1 MASRCFHVGDKL
13 MGNLRPGS
21 ARLDN
26 RLLAK
31 ASTECS
37 DWLRSRLAVAI
48 LVDGQ
53 IIHERGEPIEHVLFV
68 DAGMMSIVAEADDLL
83 HGIEVGLVGREGL
96 IGIAALLDDNPVAFQ
111 RAMVKMPGSG
121 RRMTTSALR
130 ECCTLF
136 PEFRQQCWYFT
147 QAFMAQTAMI
157 AVCLSGHNL
166 IERCARRILMAQ
178 DRADGD
184 EVPLTQ
190 EFLATMLGARRSGVS
205 VAASALQTAGFIR
218 YTRGAITIMDRE
230 GLEAATCDCYRRI
243 TNEFNRLLPG

>member
-1 MASRCFHVGDKL
+1 
-13 MGNLRPGS
+13 MGHLRPGP

-37 DWLRSRLAVAI
+37 DWLRSRLASAI

-68 DAGMMSIVAEADDLL
+68 DSGMMSIVADADDLL

-96 IGIAALLDDNPVAFQ
+96 IGIAALLDDKPVAFQ
-111 RAMVKMPGSG
+111 RAMVQMPGSA
-121 RRMTTSALR
+121 RRMTTATLR

-136 PEFRQQCWYFT
+136 PQFRQQCMYFT

-157 AVCLSGHNL
+157 AVCLSGHDL
-166 IERCARRILMAQ
+166 IERCARWILMAQ

-190 EFLATMLGARRSGVS
+190 EFLGTMLGARRSGVS

-218 YTRGAITIMDRE
+218 YTRGNITILDRN

-243 TNEFNRLLPG
+243 TNEFSRLLPG

>member
-1 MASRCFHVGDKL
+1 MDSALPR
-13 MGNLRPGS
+13 R
-21 ARLDN
+21 ARLEN
-26 RLLAK
+26 RLLAQV
-31 ASTECS
+31 STKCS
-37 DWLRSRLAVAI
+37 EWLGSRLVSTI

-53 IIHERGEPIEHVLFV
+53 IIHERGEVIEHVLFV
-68 DAGMMSIVAEADDLL
+68 DTGMMSIVAEADDLL

-96 IGIAALLDDNPVAFQ
+96 IGIAALLDEHPVAFQ
-111 RAMVKMPGSG
+111 RAMVQMPGAG
-121 RRMTTSALR
+121 RRMTTATLR
-130 ECCTLF
+130 ECCALF
-136 PEFRQQCWYFT
+136 PEFRRGCMRFT

-166 IERCARRILMAQ
+166 IERCARWILMAQ

-218 YTRGAITIMDRE
+218 YTRGNITVLDRA

-243 TNEFNRLLPG
+243 TDEFNRLFCG